1 MQRVCTLIGADGK
14 PLLRLYAAPIPEDIP
29 RGQKNRVS
37 HLAALDLL
45 STALAADWN
54 MPHCRLLR
62 DANGKPYPADAP
74 LFVNLS
80 HCKGLAVCAVAA
92 VPVGVDC
99 ESPRTV
105 KESTVTRICSDA
117 EQAFLNA
124 SADMPYDFSRLWTLK
139 EAYGKCIGTGIRL
152 PLAEISFAIHGD
164 ALEFCHLQQ
173 NAYAFL
179 QLLLP
184 DTHIAAVCMPQSH
197 TVQQIQYHL
206 LQMQICKSKNL
217 PKGAFYHVT
226 D

>member
-1 MQRVCTLIGADGK
+1 MQRICTMIGADDK

-29 RGQKNRVS
+29 RGRKNRVS
-37 HLAALDLL
+37 HLVALDLL
-45 STALAADWN
+45 STALAADWHL
-54 MPHCRLLR
+54 PHCRLLR
-62 DANGKPYPADAP
+62 DANGKPYLADVP

-80 HCKGLAVCAVAA
+80 HCKELAICAVAA

-99 ESPRTV
+99 ESPRVV
-105 KESTVTRICSDA
+105 KESTVTRICSSA
-117 EQAFLNA
+117 EQAFLNE

-139 EAYGKCIGTGIRL
+139 ESYGKCIGAGIRL
-152 PLAEISFAIHGD
+152 PLAEIAFAIHGD
-164 ALEFCHLQQ
+164 TLDFCHPQQ

-184 DTHIAAVCMPQSH
+184 NDHIASVCMPQSH
-197 TVQQIQYHL
+197 TVQQMQYHL
-206 LQMQICKSKNL
+206 PQMQICSTQNL